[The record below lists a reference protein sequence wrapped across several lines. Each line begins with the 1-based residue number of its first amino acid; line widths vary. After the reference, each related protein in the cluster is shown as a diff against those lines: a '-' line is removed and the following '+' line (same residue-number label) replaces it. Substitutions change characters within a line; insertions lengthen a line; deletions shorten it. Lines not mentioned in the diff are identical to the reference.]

1 MTITTAATQ
10 IPKREGEEKK
20 KKKKEFARK
29 RQARFKAGRCM
40 PLGRDPS
47 VFDTVYAEKAQSHRK
62 TALRG
67 KKNIAKPVKSHMIGR
82 KKKKKSQQH
91 A

>member
-10 IPKREGEEKK
+10 IPKREGEE

-47 VFDTVYAEKAQSHRK
+47 VFDTAYAEKAQSHRK
-62 TALRG
+62 TAPRG
-67 KKNIAKPVKSHMIGR
+67 KKNIAKPVKSHG
-82 KKKKKSQQH
+82 KKKKKKITTIR
-91 A
+91 